1 MAHYIVHFLVL
12 NSFFHDARFRP
23 FFNLPRKAD
32 VTGGVIQLFVVLS
45 GNVGLQQGNCS
56 TRHSY
61 KNTPGS
67 IFRPRRPLFAVFDG
81 WDLRWWAGE
90 GKPYPILGP
99 GPFFQ
104 LQCDDA
110 MIWFSQ
116 NTFIVDEDLWRSLV
130 DRFRQC
136 KTHFKTMSYLLRIMW
151 STISK
156 PFQAYFALFN
166 LKKTSLVQNHK
177 NSSVRTWLAGKKANL

>member
-1 MAHYIVHFLVL
+1 MQGSAHFSTFPGRQIWQ
-12 NSFFHDARFRP
+12 
-23 FFNLPRKAD
+23 
-32 VTGGVIQLFVVLS
+32 GGVIQLFVVLS
-45 GNVGLQQGNCS
+45 GNARLDL
-56 TRHSY
+56 
-61 KNTPGS
+61 
-67 IFRPRRPLFAVFDG
+67 RPRRPLFAVFDG

-90 GKPYPILGP
+90 GKAYPILGP

-116 NTFIVDEDLWRSLV
+116 NTFIVDEDLWRSLL

-166 LKKTSLVQNHK
+166 LKKNKFGSKPQLFGTNMACWKISESIASRVWWDRR
-177 NSSVRTWLAGKKANL
+177 VPCRV

>member
-1 MAHYIVHFLVL
+1 MQGSAHFSTFPGRQIWQ
-12 NSFFHDARFRP
+12 
-23 FFNLPRKAD
+23 
-32 VTGGVIQLFVVLS
+32 GGVIQLFVVLS
-45 GNVGLQQGNCS
+45 GNARLDL
-56 TRHSY
+56 
-61 KNTPGS
+61 
-67 IFRPRRPLFAVFDG
+67 RPRRPLFAVFDG

-90 GKPYPILGP
+90 GKAYPILGP

-116 NTFIVDEDLWRSLV
+116 NTFIVDEDLWRSLL

-166 LKKTSLVQNHK
+166 LKKKQVWFKTTTLRYEHGLLENQRIYSQPCLMRPEGTLQGLNYDIIWVYAQK
-177 NSSVRTWLAGKKANL
+177 NAHNL